1 MIGKRSLKYALLA
14 TFAALPGC
22 AGMGE
27 GPIPVS
33 QGIAPED
40 QEPDLSRIRQAMRT
54 DCLDLVPIGGTD
66 DEAKRQRRNS
76 LVTAYM
82 TAVDIRYN
90 AYERN
95 LLAFSRQN
103 DLGASLATQL
113 LSAIGAA
120 SGSQAISEAT
130 NITTGAV
137 SATQSAFSKSLLNQ
151 TVSVIQTHMRAQR
164 QMQFALATRHLA
176 LPYKD
181 WNSCQALQDALSYE
195 QAGTLNA
202 ALAAMAASATDDERE
217 GDRQASAAIQ
227 RITYSREAPVAALRT
242 YVGGATA
249 QNDRALAAL
258 TDLINRG
265 VIVRPSKTA
274 AAVRGYLGQLMTSGS
289 AAELRALINRIVE
302 LEGTSAAATTLR
314 ESLPQN

>member
-14 TFAALPGC
+14 TFAALAGC
-22 AGMGE
+22 AGMSE

-40 QEPDLSRIRQAMRT
+40 AEPDLSPIRLAMRT
-54 DCLDLVPIGGTD
+54 DCLALVPISGD

-82 TAVDIRYN
+82 AAVDIRYN

-113 LSAIGAA
+113 VSTIGAA
-120 SGSQAISEAT
+120 SGSQALSEAANLT
-130 NITTGAV
+130 SGAIG
-137 SATQSAFSKSLLNQ
+137 ATQSAFSKSLLNQ

-176 LPYKD
+176 LPYAN

-217 GDRQASAAIQ
+217 GDRQVSAAIQ
-227 RITYSREAPVAALRT
+227 RITYSADAPVAALRT
-242 YVGGATA
+242 YVGGATT

-265 VIVRPSKTA
+265 VIVRPLKTP
-274 AAVRGYLGQLMTSGS
+274 AAVRAYLGQLMTNGS

-302 LEGTSAAATTLR
+302 LEGTSAAGTALKD
-314 ESLPQN
+314 SLPPS